1 MKMKEPKDEIRSRRR
16 PKVNVLLV
24 AAALLVPFTLFMWRI
39 FGTKETP
46 QQEGAAG
53 INFSVPEG
61 REQQIESSKQKVVAK
76 VRTEALQ
83 AQRLLTLGEESFS
96 LLDDRTEQ
104 PPSRQNPMQEADEAN
119 RALQRQLAQTY
130 APRTS
135 EREVEHLRRKVEEL
149 SARLDASPPAASA
162 DPLELAERQYQLAQK
177 YLGGGT
183 PHIDT
188 VPAER
193 RRLCVLRPVPERALT
208 ASTLGAAANSARERN
223 AGFLTAEGEKGP
235 EHNTAVSACIAQTQ
249 TVRSGEM
256 VRLRLLEEAAV
267 DGVRLPR
274 GTSLY
279 GEASLDGVRLRIVVR
294 SIRYQGRIFPLEAAA
309 YDLDGQPGLNIP
321 ESRERRASTSA
332 ATPGSRC
339 LQTSPARLC
348 ALRRGMRPRSSK
360 RSRSHLKPTTGSIYY
375 RKNKTVM
382 NRLSSLFLTIAA
394 LLAALAADA
403 QHVDVAPR
411 RIEVGFNKTVHILF
425 PSPVTYID
433 IGSMD
438 IIAGKAAGAENVVR
452 VKAAVRDFP
461 KETNLTVITEDGG
474 YYSFDA
480 RYAENP
486 QVATHEIGAATSA
499 SPAVQTP
506 PAEGRVLLE
515 ATGRERPAVVKKTL
529 NDIYRLNRTE
539 MRLRKKHYGIETEVQ
554 GIYVRNDVIY
564 IHLSLYNNSNISFE
578 VEDLHFRIEDRKVA
592 KRTAQQITPLEL
604 LRVCNDLRIVRA
616 HQRQRTV
623 FALPKFTMP
632 DDKILVLE
640 IVERNGARH
649 QRIEIR
655 NKQIRLARTL

>member
-149 SARLDASPPAASA
+149 SARLAASPPAASA

-249 TVRSGEM
+249 TVRS
-256 VRLRLLEEAAV
+256 EEAAV

-321 ESRERRASTSA
+321 DSRERRAVKEALADIGQQTGTSIDI
-332 ATPGSRC
+332 SRNAGQQV
-339 LQTSPARLC
+339 LADISRT
-348 ALRRGMRPRSSK
+348 ALRA
-360 RSRSHLKPTTGSIYY
+360 TT
-375 RKNKTVM
+375 
-382 NRLSSLFLTIAA
+382 
-394 LLAALAADA
+394 
-403 QHVDVAPR
+403 
-411 RIEVGFNKTVHILF
+411 
-425 PSPVTYID
+425 
-433 IGSMD
+433 
-438 IIAGKAAGAENVVR
+438 
-452 VKAAVRDFP
+452 
-461 KETNLTVITEDGG
+461 
-474 YYSFDA
+474 
-480 RYAENP
+480 RYA
-486 QVATHEIGAATSA
+486 
-499 SPAVQTP
+499 
-506 PAEGRVLLE
+506 AEKLKEVKITLKADHRIYLLSKE
-515 ATGRERPAVVKKTL
+515 
-529 NDIYRLNRTE
+529 
-539 MRLRKKHYGIETEVQ
+539 
-554 GIYVRNDVIY
+554 
-564 IHLSLYNNSNISFE
+564 
-578 VEDLHFRIEDRKVA
+578 
-592 KRTAQQITPLEL
+592 
-604 LRVCNDLRIVRA
+604 
-616 HQRQRTV
+616 
-623 FALPKFTMP
+623 
-632 DDKILVLE
+632 
-640 IVERNGARH
+640 
-649 QRIEIR
+649 
-655 NKQIRLARTL
+655 

>member
-130 APRTS
+130 APRT
-135 EREVEHLRRKVEEL
+135 
-149 SARLDASPPAASA
+149 SA

-321 ESRERRASTSA
+321 DSRERRAVKEALADIGQQTGTSIDI
-332 ATPGSRC
+332 SRNAGQQV
-339 LQTSPARLC
+339 LADISRT
-348 ALRRGMRPRSSK
+348 ALRA
-360 RSRSHLKPTTGSIYY
+360 TT
-375 RKNKTVM
+375 
-382 NRLSSLFLTIAA
+382 
-394 LLAALAADA
+394 
-403 QHVDVAPR
+403 
-411 RIEVGFNKTVHILF
+411 
-425 PSPVTYID
+425 
-433 IGSMD
+433 
-438 IIAGKAAGAENVVR
+438 
-452 VKAAVRDFP
+452 
-461 KETNLTVITEDGG
+461 
-474 YYSFDA
+474 
-480 RYAENP
+480 RYA
-486 QVATHEIGAATSA
+486 
-499 SPAVQTP
+499 
-506 PAEGRVLLE
+506 AEKLKEVKITLKADHRIYLLSKE
-515 ATGRERPAVVKKTL
+515 
-529 NDIYRLNRTE
+529 
-539 MRLRKKHYGIETEVQ
+539 
-554 GIYVRNDVIY
+554 
-564 IHLSLYNNSNISFE
+564 
-578 VEDLHFRIEDRKVA
+578 
-592 KRTAQQITPLEL
+592 
-604 LRVCNDLRIVRA
+604 
-616 HQRQRTV
+616 
-623 FALPKFTMP
+623 
-632 DDKILVLE
+632 
-640 IVERNGARH
+640 
-649 QRIEIR
+649 
-655 NKQIRLARTL
+655 

>member
-135 EREVEHLRRKVEEL
+135 EREVEHLRRQVEEL

-193 RRLCVLRPVPERALT
+193 GRLCVLRPVPDRALT
-208 ASTLGAAANSARERN
+208 ASTLGAAADSAQERN
-223 AGFLTAEGEKGP
+223 TGFLTAEGERGP

-249 TVRSGEM
+249 TVRSGKM
-256 VRLRLLEEAAV
+256 VRLRLLEKAAI

-294 SIRYQGRIFPLEAAA
+294 SIRYQGRIFPLEAVA

-321 ESRERRASTSA
+321 DSRERRAAKEALADIGQQTGTSIDI
-332 ATPGSRC
+332 SRNAGQQV
-339 LQTSPARLC
+339 LADISRT
-348 ALRRGMRPRSSK
+348 ALR
-360 RSRSHLKPTTGSIYY
+360 TT
-375 RKNKTVM
+375 T
-382 NRLSSLFLTIAA
+382 
-394 LLAALAADA
+394 
-403 QHVDVAPR
+403 
-411 RIEVGFNKTVHILF
+411 
-425 PSPVTYID
+425 
-433 IGSMD
+433 
-438 IIAGKAAGAENVVR
+438 
-452 VKAAVRDFP
+452 
-461 KETNLTVITEDGG
+461 
-474 YYSFDA
+474 
-480 RYAENP
+480 RYA
-486 QVATHEIGAATSA
+486 
-499 SPAVQTP
+499 
-506 PAEGRVLLE
+506 AEKLKEVKVTLKADHRIYLLSKE
-515 ATGRERPAVVKKTL
+515 
-529 NDIYRLNRTE
+529 
-539 MRLRKKHYGIETEVQ
+539 
-554 GIYVRNDVIY
+554 
-564 IHLSLYNNSNISFE
+564 
-578 VEDLHFRIEDRKVA
+578 
-592 KRTAQQITPLEL
+592 
-604 LRVCNDLRIVRA
+604 
-616 HQRQRTV
+616 
-623 FALPKFTMP
+623 
-632 DDKILVLE
+632 
-640 IVERNGARH
+640 
-649 QRIEIR
+649 
-655 NKQIRLARTL
+655 

>member
-135 EREVEHLRRKVEEL
+135 EREVEHLRRQVEEL
-149 SARLDASPPAASA
+149 SARLDASPPAASE

-193 RRLCVLRPVPERALT
+193 GRLCVLRPVPDRALT
-208 ASTLGAAANSARERN
+208 ASTLGAAADSAQERN
-223 AGFLTAEGEKGP
+223 TGFLTAEGEKRP

-279 GEASLDGVRLRIVVR
+279 GEASLDGVCLR
-294 SIRYQGRIFPLEAAA
+294 IRYQGRIFPLEAAA

-321 ESRERRASTSA
+321 DSRERRAVKEALADIGQQTGTSIDI
-332 ATPGSRC
+332 SRNAGQQV
-339 LQTSPARLC
+339 LADISRT
-348 ALRRGMRPRSSK
+348 ALRA
-360 RSRSHLKPTTGSIYY
+360 TT
-375 RKNKTVM
+375 
-382 NRLSSLFLTIAA
+382 
-394 LLAALAADA
+394 
-403 QHVDVAPR
+403 
-411 RIEVGFNKTVHILF
+411 
-425 PSPVTYID
+425 
-433 IGSMD
+433 
-438 IIAGKAAGAENVVR
+438 
-452 VKAAVRDFP
+452 
-461 KETNLTVITEDGG
+461 
-474 YYSFDA
+474 
-480 RYAENP
+480 RYA
-486 QVATHEIGAATSA
+486 
-499 SPAVQTP
+499 
-506 PAEGRVLLE
+506 AEKLKEVKITLKADHRIYLLSKE
-515 ATGRERPAVVKKTL
+515 
-529 NDIYRLNRTE
+529 
-539 MRLRKKHYGIETEVQ
+539 
-554 GIYVRNDVIY
+554 
-564 IHLSLYNNSNISFE
+564 
-578 VEDLHFRIEDRKVA
+578 
-592 KRTAQQITPLEL
+592 
-604 LRVCNDLRIVRA
+604 
-616 HQRQRTV
+616 
-623 FALPKFTMP
+623 
-632 DDKILVLE
+632 
-640 IVERNGARH
+640 
-649 QRIEIR
+649 
-655 NKQIRLARTL
+655 